1 MDAKDAAKKELIDKI
16 ISLMVEPNIKVS
28 KHSDEDEK
36 KFVDFISSVKSNKKT
51 TQQMPIEFALRYE
64 MFNLIKDGHVFINGS
79 VKFVANFTTEKPT
92 TTSQVTFK
100 ALYRGNEFKY
110 SFLDN
115 HPGIINIDTVLD
127 IPVDYEGLMA
137 VPLTILNYKNIVR
150 FNIHRVIYTPKFRGK
165 CIYPRIVVSNK
176 LAITD

>member
-64 MFNLIKDGHVFINGS
+64 MFNLIKDGRVFINGS

-92 TTSQVTFK
+92 ITSQGTFK

-110 SFLDN
+110 PFLDN

-165 CIYPRIVVSNK
+165 YIYPRIVVSNK